1 VDKNFVKGYFRQ
13 ATALKNSGQTIA
25 ALEACNRGLGVDSAN
40 KDLKS
45 MKEEL
50 NEVSRME
57 RVRASIEQA
66 KDQVPPRAF
75 QYIYT
80 HTHTLTN
87 TLMNNNNN
95 NNNNNAFCHF
105 AAC

>member
-13 ATALKNSGQTIA
+13 ATALKNSGQTLA

-45 MKEEL
+45 MREEL

-57 RVRASIEQA
+57 RVRASIDQA
-66 KDQVPPRAF
+66 KEQVWLRAF
-75 QYIYT
+75 LYI
-80 HTHTLTN
+80 HTHTSKYAH
-87 TLMNNNNN
+87 MNYNV
-95 NNNNNAFCHF
+95 FRF

>member
-1 VDKNFVKGYFRQ
+1 MDKNFVKGYFRQ
-13 ATALKNSGQTIA
+13 ATALKNSGQTLA

-45 MKEEL
+45 MREEL

-57 RVRASIEQA
+57 RVRASIDQA
-66 KDQVPPRAF
+66 KEQVWLRAF
-75 QYIYT
+75 LYI
-80 HTHTLTN
+80 HTHTSKYAH
-87 TLMNNNNN
+87 MNYNV
-95 NNNNNAFCHF
+95 FRF